1 MDDIRRFYDIHCHA
15 MNLSHPNFS
24 ALLKR
29 INRLKFLFMLLYLH
43 LLVPLSPKFRKLL
56 FQGSLNLLSLMEN
69 DIASFFLI
77 TEYFLRKDFW
87 SEKDGALRLHGG
99 IGTYHRLVLT
109 PLIMDF
115 GYKQMER
122 NVSDPAFYNI
132 AARKPIAE
140 QVIDVF
146 NGIRGYM
153 ETELV
158 RAPQSGGTRYAVVP
172 RKTAALFEIYPFL
185 GLNTANYSLD
195 EVNELLQKYF
205 GNYRGTRPSLF
216 SRMGRFDGNIDEGA
230 DRSHYF
236 AGIKLYP
243 PLGFDPWPDE
253 PDAGK
258 DAMEKVNLL
267 YRFCERKK
275 IPITVHCS
283 DNGFQAIG
291 KPPLQKYT
299 SPERWDEILRQYNL
313 KINFAHLG
321 KKYALLFFPEW
332 DWEKKILDY
341 IARYDGVYA
350 DFANCPGDWYY
361 GHLKTLIDESPD
373 REKLRSRLLFGSDFP
388 INLLDVDSYNEY
400 LQGFG
405 GTPHLTDSDKELFC
419 SVNPE
424 RFLFHNG

>member
-1 MDDIRRFYDIHCHA
+1 

-87 SEKDGALRLHGG
+87 SEKEAALRLLGG
-99 IGTYHRLVLT
+99 SGSYHRIVLT

-122 NVSDPAFYNI
+122 EVSDPAFYNI

-140 QVIDVF
+140 QVIDLF
-146 NGIRGYM
+146 NGIRGYR
-153 ETELV
+153 ETELI
-158 RAPQSGGTRYAVVP
+158 RDPQSGGTRYAVVP
-172 RKTAALFEIYPFL
+172 RRTSALFEIYPFL
-185 GLNTANYSLD
+185 GLSTANYSLD

-205 GNYRGTRPSLF
+205 GNYRGNHASLF

-253 PDAGK
+253 PYPRLD
-258 DAMEKVNLL
+258 DFE
-267 YRFCERKK
+267 
-275 IPITVHCS
+275 
-283 DNGFQAIG
+283 Q
-291 KPPLQKYT
+291 PLRRVASAT
-299 SPERWDEILRQYNL
+299 SP
-313 KINFAHLG
+313 
-321 KKYALLFFPEW
+321 
-332 DWEKKILDY
+332 
-341 IARYDGVYA
+341 
-350 DFANCPGDWYY
+350 GDCC
-361 GHLKTLIDESPD
+361 
-373 REKLRSRLLFGSDFP
+373 
-388 INLLDVDSYNEY
+388 
-400 LQGFG
+400 
-405 GTPHLTDSDKELFC
+405 GTQS
-419 SVNPE
+419 
-424 RFLFHNG
+424 